1 MSFGSPVYRVATH
14 HLARKEPCHKAPFR
28 FGADAKNNQSPLR
41 VDSSHRTHRIT
52 RRFAKRILFRFDM
65 DCNELIVLLW
75 LQNRFQLIVIESEA
89 AIGKRLL
96 LAVPLLPALLDQF
109 CDQTRPAGL
118 VAGTEAGTIVPV
130 EVFEVG

>member
-1 MSFGSPVYRVATH
+1 
-14 HLARKEPCHKAPFR
+14 
-28 FGADAKNNQSPLR
+28 
-41 VDSSHRTHRIT
+41 
-52 RRFAKRILFRFDM
+52 M
-65 DCNELIVLLW
+65 DYNELIVLLW

-118 VAGTEAGTIVPV
+118 MAGTEAGTIVPV

>member
-1 MSFGSPVYRVATH
+1 MRYAIMRIRFVTCNAGP
-14 HLARKEPCHKAPFR
+14 ARLTMLVPMPRLPASIQPW
-28 FGADAKNNQSPLR
+28 PLYCFP
-41 VDSSHRTHRIT
+41 I
-52 RRFAKRILFRFDM
+52 
-65 DCNELIVLLW
+65 
-75 LQNRFQLIVIESEA
+75 
-89 AIGKRLL
+89 L